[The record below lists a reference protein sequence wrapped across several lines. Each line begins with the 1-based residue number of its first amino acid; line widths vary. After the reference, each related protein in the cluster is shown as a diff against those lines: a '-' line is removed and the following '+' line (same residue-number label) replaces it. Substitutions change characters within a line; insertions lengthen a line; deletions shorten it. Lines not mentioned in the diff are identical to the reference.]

1 MSGASAADIAHG
13 AGSQATRE
21 ATVGTP
27 APNGKAYAN
36 PYVAGV
42 LLGLLLFASIAIA
55 GRGLGAS
62 GGFTVAGTA
71 ALAAVAPEH
80 VAQHPYLSEWA
91 PEGPLAALTDWSLL
105 ELVGIAI
112 GALLSSRVAGR
123 RLSAVEHTLDESS
136 TSRVAQALIG
146 GALLGAGARLA
157 RGCTSGLGLTGG
169 ALMSTGAWVFIPVAF
184 GTAFATAFL
193 LRRLASTR
201 LAAPLPLRT

>member
-1 MSGASAADIAHG
+1 MSG
-13 AGSQATRE
+13 AGSQATGELAVR
-21 ATVGTP
+21 TP
-27 APNGKAYAN
+27 ATNGKAYAN

-91 PEGPLAALTDWSLL
+91 PGGPIAALTDWSLL
-105 ELVGIAI
+105 ELVGIVV
-112 GALLSSRVAGR
+112 GALLSSRIAGR
-123 RLSAVEHTLDESS
+123 RQSAVEHTLDESS
-136 TSRVAQALIG
+136 ASRLAQAVIG
-146 GALLGAGARLA
+146 GALLGVGARLA

-169 ALMSTGAWVFIPVAF
+169 ALMSTGAWIFIPVAF
-184 GTAFATAFL
+184 GTAFATAFM
-193 LRRLASTR
+193 LRRIASTGI
-201 LAAPLPLRT
+201 AAAVPLRN